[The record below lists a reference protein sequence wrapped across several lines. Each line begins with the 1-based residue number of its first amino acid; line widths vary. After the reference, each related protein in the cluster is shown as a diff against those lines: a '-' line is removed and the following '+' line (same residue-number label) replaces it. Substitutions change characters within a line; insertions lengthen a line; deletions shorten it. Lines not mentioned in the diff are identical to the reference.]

1 MFPLWFWIIV
11 FIEYSIMVLLKSE
24 IRREGKNNN
33 VNRVKYSLWKD
44 HDAIGH
50 DRGSA
55 YMIWWSYSKTC
66 L

>member
-1 MFPLWFWIIV
+1 
-11 FIEYSIMVLLKSE
+11 MVLLKSE
-24 IRREGKNNN
+24 IRRKRKDNN